1 MKRFKKFNTIGKEEL
16 DIATKIIKTG
26 KLSEYLAKEGKFF
39 NGGYYVNKFEKS
51 LQKYFKVNHAIV
63 VNSWTSGLITII
75 GALGIKKG
83 DEVILS
89 PWTMSACAVAI
100 LHWGAVPVFCD
111 IDKETFCIDPEE
123 IKKKITKKTKAIM
136 AIDIFGYPANINEI
150 KNIINKKNIKI
161 ISDSAQSIGA
171 KYNKKFA
178 GTVSDIGGFSLN
190 FHKHINTGEGGIIV
204 TNNKKLSENCRMI
217 RNHAEAVNNKKKIS
231 NNNYQIGFNFRLTEL
246 QAGIGLEQLKKLK
259 LIVKKKQDNAEYL
272 TNKLKKFKGLIL
284 PNMKNGITHAYYMYP
299 MRLDTNIIKVEKKK
313 FFELILKEKLPIA
326 DKYANI
332 SNLLVIKNRIMKNNV
347 FKNIEQLNQ
356 KEYLGLKMW
365 AYDFKKNDLDFII
378 SELEDI
384 WKKLKI

>member
-123 IKKKITKKTKAIM
+123 IKKK
-136 AIDIFGYPANINEI
+136 
-150 KNIINKKNIKI
+150 
-161 ISDSAQSIGA
+161 
-171 KYNKKFA
+171 
-178 GTVSDIGGFSLN
+178 
-190 FHKHINTGEGGIIV
+190 
-204 TNNKKLSENCRMI
+204 
-217 RNHAEAVNNKKKIS
+217 
-231 NNNYQIGFNFRLTEL
+231 L
-246 QAGIGLEQLKKLK
+246 Q
-259 LIVKKKQDNAEYL
+259 KKQ
-272 TNKLKKFKGLIL
+272 KLLWL
-284 PNMKNGITHAYYMYP
+284 
-299 MRLDTNIIKVEKKK
+299 
-313 FFELILKEKLPIA
+313 
-326 DKYANI
+326 
-332 SNLLVIKNRIMKNNV
+332 
-347 FKNIEQLNQ
+347 
-356 KEYLGLKMW
+356 
-365 AYDFKKNDLDFII
+365 
-378 SELEDI
+378 
-384 WKKLKI
+384 